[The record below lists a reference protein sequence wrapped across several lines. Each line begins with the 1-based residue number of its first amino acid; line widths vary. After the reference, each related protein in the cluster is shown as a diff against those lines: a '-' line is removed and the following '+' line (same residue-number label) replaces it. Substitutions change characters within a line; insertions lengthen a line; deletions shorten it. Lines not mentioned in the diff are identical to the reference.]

1 MRTPTETAGL
11 AARVAARAVARTAER
26 LVAPRHPIVERR
38 SDRLGAVP
46 GTLPARREDVSTAV
60 VTAFHYTA
68 DAAEEHDGLT
78 AEEARVLADKPG
90 VTWINVDGVED
101 TETVGAF
108 GEAFGLHPL
117 TIEDVAHPT
126 QRPKLD
132 VYPDRVIVFIRSVR
146 ATDAAPEAAY
156 CDAGAAVAG
165 HTIEQIALVLGP
177 GFVLSFQEDVGD
189 VFDAVR
195 DRIRSGAG
203 RIRRLG
209 PDYLLASLLDL
220 VVDHTFITL
229 ERMGDATETL
239 EAQALDDPEPRVQ
252 AAIVRLRREVSV
264 LRRAVWPLRDVLSG
278 LSRDDT
284 PLVTDETVPYIR
296 DVQDHLVQAVEVLES
311 LREILAS
318 LADLYLSA
326 LGTRQN
332 EVMKALTVVGSIF
345 LPLTFMTGL
354 YGMNFDNMPELHTRY
369 GYFVLLAVMALV
381 STGTLSYFR
390 YRDWL

>member
-1 MRTPTETAGL
+1 MRTPTEAAGL
-11 AARVAARAVARTAER
+11 AARIAARTVARTAER

-38 SDRLGAVP
+38 SDRLGASP
-46 GTLPARREDVSTAV
+46 GSLPDMRPDAPPAV
-60 VTAFHYTA
+60 VTAFCYTA
-68 DAAEEHDGLT
+68 DTAEEHSGLT
-78 AEEARVLADKPG
+78 AREARALADRPG
-90 VTWINVDGVED
+90 VTWINVDGIAD

-117 TIEDVAHPT
+117 AIEDIAHPT

-132 VYPDRVIVFIRSVR
+132 LYPERVLVFIRSVR
-146 ATDAAPEAAY
+146 ATEAEPEDAY

-177 GFVLSFQEDVGD
+177 GFVLSFQEDIGD

-195 DRIRSGAG
+195 DRLRSGAG
-203 RIRRLG
+203 RVRRLG

-264 LRRAVWPLRDVLSG
+264 LRRAVWPLRDVLSS

-284 PLVTDETVPYIR
+284 PLITDETVPYIR

-311 LREILAS
+311 LREILSS
-318 LADLYLSA
+318 LADLYPRRSA
-326 LGTRQN
+326 CARTR
-332 EVMKALTVVGSIF
+332 S
-345 LPLTFMTGL
+345 
-354 YGMNFDNMPELHTRY
+354 
-369 GYFVLLAVMALV
+369 
-381 STGTLSYFR
+381 
-390 YRDWL
+390 